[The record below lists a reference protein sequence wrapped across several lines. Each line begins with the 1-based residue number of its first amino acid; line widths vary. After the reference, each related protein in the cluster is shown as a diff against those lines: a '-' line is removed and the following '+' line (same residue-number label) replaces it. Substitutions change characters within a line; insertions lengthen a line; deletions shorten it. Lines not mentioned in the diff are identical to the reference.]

1 MINQTQSRPK
11 IVNKTNDGRTVKQAG
26 IKYRSKMQ
34 IMGEILTATSSQT
47 GGLTKTKIMYKS
59 YLSYAQVKDYLSAM
73 MVDEL
78 LLFNEKT
85 GKFTVTDKGFK
96 YLENYKKIAEL
107 VPEVDLC
114 NNSSRVYHL

>member
-1 MINQTQSRPK
+1 
-11 IVNKTNDGRTVKQAG
+11 
-26 IKYRSKMQ
+26 
-34 IMGEILTATSSQT
+34 MGEILTATSSQT